1 MTTLVTPS
9 STPPAFQRITWRENV
24 APHWRFGTLLT
35 GAFTVAWGWD
45 LLVYAISHTKAN
57 ENPLRNQIGF
67 ANVQASQY
75 LVVIVLQ
82 YLLVCAAAAW
92 GSSLLRGGS
101 GNITTTS
108 PTTTA
113 TATTN
118 TNTSSL
124 ALAPPPPPPTWH
136 EPAIRAVEFL
146 PSPIFAGKLMAY
158 LAQFGKLSAFRR
170 GWLNLAAT
178 AGAAVLAHTLPMD
191 IGTRIH
197 ASLYRFTAIV
207 QETLGFGLGIA
218 WNVLLGQVLGPKP
231 QQHKKSDEDDGINLV
246 GIVVR
251 AGYLLVVLLLALRVT
266 ALQNKYRNYNA
277 SDENNNMSSFWERQ
291 YGLMTFAMQV
301 VCAFTLVDFWDDIFS
316 AAWYGR
322 VEAVAVLLVLS
333 GVLSAVVASVDLD
346 VLRARQREHLDE
358 IEEEGTSS
366 GPGWALCALL
376 LPCVWCCC
384 PWVPVLVLLTN
395 TADSNDTL
403 KEDWYQLIAM
413 VCGLAASI
421 EASNLV
427 VTLTDTLA
435 AGFCTASHCTSPVLF
450 CLWQGLVATILTAT
464 LIPTLGKFCVVKQ
477 VTGEG
482 SAGTTADEKRPLL
495 SV

>member
-1 MTTLVTPS
+1 
-9 STPPAFQRITWRENV
+9 
-24 APHWRFGTLLT
+24 
-35 GAFTVAWGWD
+35 
-45 LLVYAISHTKAN
+45 
-57 ENPLRNQIGF
+57 
-67 ANVQASQY
+67 
-75 LVVIVLQ
+75 
-82 YLLVCAAAAW
+82 
-92 GSSLLRGGS
+92 
-101 GNITTTS
+101 
-108 PTTTA
+108 
-113 TATTN
+113 
-118 TNTSSL
+118 
-124 ALAPPPPPPTWH
+124 
-136 EPAIRAVEFL
+136 
-146 PSPIFAGKLMAY
+146 MAY

-376 LPCVWCCC
+376 LPCMWCCC